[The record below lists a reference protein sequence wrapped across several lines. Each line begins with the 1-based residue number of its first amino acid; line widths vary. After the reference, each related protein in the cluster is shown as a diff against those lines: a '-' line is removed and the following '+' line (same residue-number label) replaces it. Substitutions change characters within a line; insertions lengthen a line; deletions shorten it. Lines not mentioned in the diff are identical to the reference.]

1 MRNGD
6 VRPRAWHVTDSG
18 KNDYRKDE
26 NGEETKVKCGQVNLV
41 KVGFRLLRI
50 IMVFD
55 GLI

>member
-1 MRNGD
+1 MRNGG
-6 VRPRAWHVTDSG
+6 VRPRAWHVTDIG